1 MKSPVRSSVVIALGQ
16 TVLLVVGIL
25 AVAASNRLAH
35 GLGYPDLRD
44 FLFFLNHGWQLLPV
58 PVVWITMAAG
68 LQLRLATRGASHSAV
83 SLSGI
88 ALLVM
93 LMTAIAWETVEPWRS
108 RKPETVPMIEM
119 ES

>member
-68 LQLRLATRGASHSAV
+68 LQLRSATRAAV

-108 RKPETVPMIEM
+108 RKPETVPMIET